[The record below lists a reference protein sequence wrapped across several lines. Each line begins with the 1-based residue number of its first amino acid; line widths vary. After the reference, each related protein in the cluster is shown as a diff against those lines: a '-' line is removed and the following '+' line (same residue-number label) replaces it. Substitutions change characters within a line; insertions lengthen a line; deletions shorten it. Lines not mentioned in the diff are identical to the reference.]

1 MTPKIQVEI
10 DTDDLLPTM
19 HYGPDGEFEGEPG
32 APLEA
37 LVVEAAARQIIRSD
51 RFDDEVRR
59 KVERRVEEVIDE
71 RVQASVSALVD
82 EAITTP
88 IQRRH
93 PWGDEIGEP
102 IMVREIVREHV
113 EAFFKASP
121 RRDSYGSQGRENG
134 VAEMIQNFTRDA
146 LGKELQE
153 EVKAAR
159 KKVGDQIRDKAL
171 QAAVDAIAPR
181 TY

>member
-10 DTDDLLPTM
+10 DTDDLLPSV
-19 HYGPDGEFEGEPG
+19 HYDYEGEPTGEPG

-51 RFDDEVRR
+51 GFDAEVRR

-82 EAITTP
+82 EAIKTP

-102 IMVREIVREHV
+102 ITVREIVREHV
-113 EAFFKASP
+113 EKFFKATPS
-121 RRDSYGSQGRENG
+121 RDGYRNSGRENG
-134 VAEMIQNFTRDA
+134 VAEMIQNLTRDA
-146 LGKELQE
+146 LGKELQD

>member
-10 DTDDLLPTM
+10 DTDDLLPSVQ
-19 HYGPDGEFEGEPG
+19 YDFDGEPTGEPG

-37 LVVEAAARQIIRSD
+37 LVIEAAARQIIRSD
-51 RFDDEVRR
+51 GFDAEVRR

-71 RVQASVSALVD
+71 RVQTSVSALVE
-82 EAITTP
+82 EAIKTP

-102 IMVREIVREHV
+102 ITVREIVREHV
-113 EAFFKASP
+113 EKFFTATPS
-121 RRDSYGSQGRENG
+121 RDGYRNNGRENS
-134 VAEMIQNFTRDA
+134 VAEMIQNLTRDA
-146 LGKELQE
+146 LGKELQD